1 LKAVILLA
9 GKGRR
14 LGELAK
20 IRHKSLIVL
29 GDKPLLGHL
38 IDGLLYCGLDEI
50 IPIVGHNKE
59 EVLKYLKDNYSNKIT
74 ISPVINPK
82 YKTANNMVS
91 LWCAKHFLNNKAFIL
106 LNGDLVL
113 NKLIIKKLLNSS
125 HESAISLDIKNKNKA
140 IDSPGTIIMNNRIFD
155 LGRHIPNENNGG
167 YAIGVYKFGKA
178 LSSKYFLE
186 VEKMLEKNMFQAG
199 FHDPLI
205 ELFKINKVNSVGTG
219 GLTWT
224 DIDTKEDIPKAK
236 SMLEKIIKEESDESI

>member
-1 LKAVILLA
+1 MKAVILLA

-113 NKLIIKKLLNSS
+113 NKLIIKKVNFFPIHLFLC
-125 HESAISLDIKNKNKA
+125 
-140 IDSPGTIIMNNRIFD
+140 SPRSTMAVA
-155 LGRHIPNENNGG
+155 HNG
-167 YAIGVYKFGKA
+167 
-178 LSSKYFLE
+178 
-186 VEKMLEKNMFQAG
+186 KNMSLMSNEIAIF
-199 FHDPLI
+199 
-205 ELFKINKVNSVGTG
+205 
-219 GLTWT
+219 
-224 DIDTKEDIPKAK
+224 
-236 SMLEKIIKEESDESI
+236 M